1 MAENVLALCFYVFSY
16 LALYLHL
23 SVITCL
29 ALQHC
34 LHHRTAPPQASEP
47 EFFSS
52 WKKGFLESFC
62 EKSVKSDGVDHSQRI
77 MECGIRII
85 CLSSFLS
92 VLRNW
97 KVFKHFPWLIQLLWA
112 PAMKSCVIV
121 FTHISISFLGLL
133 VIIQTYTWGW
143 NYFSWLTSSDVTIGH
158 KLISWSVVKCL
169 GMRCNF
175 KRRFAKSDVSQDWE
189 GMTISTA
196 GIIQ

>member
-1 MAENVLALCFYVFSY
+1 MCCHTTNIFLSIVVAKKTVDLILGDLNFTAGSATGSWYFVAGNVAENVLALCFYVFSY

-77 MECGIRII
+77 IECGIRII
-85 CLSSFLS
+85 CWLFYQCWEIERW
-92 VLRNW
+92 RNP
-97 KVFKHFPWLIQLLWA
+97 V
-112 PAMKSCVIV
+112 
-121 FTHISISFLGLL
+121 
-133 VIIQTYTWGW
+133 
-143 NYFSWLTSSDVTIGH
+143 
-158 KLISWSVVKCL
+158 
-169 GMRCNF
+169 
-175 KRRFAKSDVSQDWE
+175 
-189 GMTISTA
+189 
-196 GIIQ
+196 